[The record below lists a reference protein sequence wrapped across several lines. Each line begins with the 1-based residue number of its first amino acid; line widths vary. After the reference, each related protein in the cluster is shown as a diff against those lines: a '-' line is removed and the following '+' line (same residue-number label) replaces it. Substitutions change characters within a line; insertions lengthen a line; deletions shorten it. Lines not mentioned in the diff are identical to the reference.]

1 MTRSTIGKM
10 IAKEMPNMYSKTNF
24 KCKSGGNSTIL
35 RLKIVAI
42 RERGAWANDVSQIL
56 ADER

>member
-1 MTRSTIGKM
+1 M

-42 RERGAWANDVSQIL
+42 RERGAWASDVSQIL